1 MSVYVLMGSFLE
13 EPAKDDVVVC
23 VCGNFMYATLLSKK
37 LNDKSL
43 SMTQICDVL
52 DKETHNVPAAISQME
67 YEKPD
72 AKGAMKFYI
81 CSVPLVITEA

>member
-1 MSVYVLMGSFLE
+1 MSVYVLVGSFLE
-13 EPAKDDVVVC
+13 EPVKDDIVIC
-23 VCGNFMYATLLSKK
+23 VCGNFMFATSLSTK

-43 SMTQICDVL
+43 SMTRICDVL
-52 DKETHNVPAAISQME
+52 DKETHNVPAAILQLQ

>member
-1 MSVYVLMGSFLE
+1 MSVYVIMGSFPE
-13 EPAKDDVVVC
+13 EPTKDDVVVC
-23 VCGNFMYATLLSKK
+23 VCGNFMYATSLGKK
-37 LNDKSL
+37 LNNRSL

>member
-13 EPAKDDVVVC
+13 EPAKDDVVIC
-23 VCGNFMYATLLSKK
+23 VCDFMFAKSLSTK

-43 SMTQICDVL
+43 SMTKICDVL
-52 DKETHNVPAAISQME
+52 DKETHSIPAAISQLQ